1 MVLTDTQR
9 AYELIKQKIITT
21 TMSPGAVIQEAA
33 LMSELELGRTP
44 IREAL
49 KLLEAERL
57 VAVSPR
63 RGMFVTPINI
73 SDLTK
78 LQEIRSVL
86 DLLSVRLAALRVT
99 AADLAQMRAWVEQAR
114 TAGPSGDMRALM
126 DLDHRFHQLLAAG
139 THNELLADED
149 ERVYNL
155 SVRIWYYYLDQLCPD
170 DLALEALI
178 EVVEALERGDAG
190 QAEAAMS
197 RHISHY
203 SDSIRRRM

>member
-21 TMSPGAVIQEAA
+21 EMPPGAVIQEVA
-33 LMSELELGRTP
+33 LMAELGLGRTP

-57 VAVSPR
+57 VTVSPR

-73 SDLTK
+73 SDLAK

-99 AADLAQMRAWVEQAR
+99 PVDLAQMRAWVEQAR
-114 TAGPSGDMRALM
+114 AAGPSGDMRALM
-126 DLDHRFHQLLAAG
+126 SLDHRFHQLLAA
-139 THNELLADED
+139 TTRNELLAAED
-149 ERVYNL
+149 ERLYNL
-155 SVRIWYYYLDQLCPD
+155 SVRIWHYYLEQLCPE
-170 DLALEALI
+170 DLALAALV
-178 EVVEALERGDAG
+178 EVVEGLERGDVA
-190 QAEAAMS
+190 QAEEAMS
-197 RHISHY
+197 RHISHF